1 MLRKSQRE
9 YSGKLFAIY
18 VQSRNIIVEG
28 IRVGG
33 GGRCSKCL
41 IRISFF
47 GSDNMLLQ
55 RQVAFLF
62 SFPVLQIGKQR
73 LGEIK

>member
-9 YSGKLFAIY
+9 YCGKLFAIY

-47 GSDNMLLQ
+47 GSDNM
-55 RQVAFLF
+55 QVAFLF